1 MSWSVDDLERLEVR
15 LFGGVRVC
23 RNGKELPAFP
33 TRKAA
38 ALFGY
43 LVLHRGDSIHRE
55 IVCSHLWGDRSDAAS
70 RKALRTT
77 LWRVRCVIEP
87 QDADRGRYLH
97 LDTHWVGFQPTGGD
111 VRVDAWKLAD
121 AADVRPESS
130 ADGLLDSARAVQLHA
145 AVRSYTGLLMEGEDV
160 VEWTVG
166 EVERYRL
173 LHLAVLERLMAH
185 YVAAGDLIEA
195 LAMGHE
201 ILRHDPLL
209 ERVHRAVMMCHVQ
222 LGDRASAVRQYRAC
236 TEVLA
241 RELSLE
247 PMASTVEL
255 NEQIL
260 SGAVR

>member
-1 MSWSVDDLERLEVR
+1 LRLS
-15 LFGGVRVC
+15 
-23 RNGKELPAFP
+23 RNGQELPAFP
-33 TRKAA
+33 TRTAA

-55 IVCSHLWGDRSDAAS
+55 VVCSHLWGDRSDAAS
-70 RKALRTT
+70 RKALRTA
-77 LWRVRCVIEP
+77 LWRIRCVVEP
-87 QDADRGRYLH
+87 QDSDRGRYLRV
-97 LDTHWVGFQPTGGD
+97 DAHWVGFHPKEAVTI
-111 VRVDAWKLAD
+111 DAWAMAEAAEVRPASSGDGLLD
-121 AADVRPESS
+121 AADV
-130 ADGLLDSARAVQLHA
+130 ARLHA
-145 AVRSYTGLLMEGEDV
+145 AARSYTGLLMEGEEV

-166 EVERYRL
+166 EAERFRL

-185 YVAAGDLIEA
+185 YIAAGDLVEA
-195 LAMGHE
+195 LATGHE

-209 ERVHRAVMMCHVQ
+209 ERVHRAVMMCHVR

-241 RELSLE
+241 KELSLQ